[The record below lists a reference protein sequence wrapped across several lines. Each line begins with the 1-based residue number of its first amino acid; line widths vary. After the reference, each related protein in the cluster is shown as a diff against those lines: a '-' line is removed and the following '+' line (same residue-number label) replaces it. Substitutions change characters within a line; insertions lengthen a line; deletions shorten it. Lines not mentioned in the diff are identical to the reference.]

1 MKVMFSKLVGG
12 LRLFRWFTL
21 RHQRRHLLRTL
32 AVLVGVALGAAVFTS
47 VRLAVQ
53 ATLTAYADSMAR
65 IAGSSDATVLRPG
78 GRVPESLVADLLRH
92 PAVQTA
98 SPVLSAYV
106 RPAGEEAP
114 FLLLGFDP
122 VLDRGLRRW
131 RADNPEEGQLSDW
144 IALMTRPYSMLIG
157 AGLGETF
164 AWRAGESVGL
174 LHSHGGATFTVLAVL
189 EKEGLALVEGG
200 RVAVCDIATFQEFT
214 GLFGQADWI
223 DLRLTPGAED
233 ALSEIATLL
242 PTGVI
247 LQPPSAR
254 RESGQG
260 MIRAYQL
267 SLSFLSFVSL
277 FVGLF
282 LVYSLV
288 ALNAA
293 HRRRELAVMRSTGA
307 SGRLLFALFL
317 GEGAAIGLGGFLM
330 ALPISGLMVK
340 HLLAAVSQ
348 TVSALFVRVQVE
360 GLTLAPWELLLSLGV
375 TLAVAVLAALQPARE
390 AMRVPPREAL
400 DIVPLATLPP
410 RAIRRL
416 SLGGGFLLAL
426 VYPISL
432 LPSPPSVSLP
442 GYLAALLL
450 FVGFALL
457 APLMLALFGRLLGPR
472 LARLGGQPA
481 ALAAGYL
488 RQSGVQTSISVG
500 ALITAVA
507 LYTSLVIMVHSFRS
521 TTVLWVEQS
530 IAGDL
535 YVRPKL
541 AELNN
546 FRDPL
551 PPRAVAALKALSAP
565 VTLVPIRRIE
575 LSLGGHTH
583 LFQALD
589 VAAYLRHNRFIW
601 MGGDAQQIE
610 RDLIAGRGV
619 AVSEV
624 FANRTGLGIGDRYKI
639 QIGGRSGS
647 RWLDE
652 PIVGIFRNYRTQG
665 GAVYYA
671 LPSYQARFVD
681 PTRSGSVWDGSVWD
695 EVQIDLA
702 ERDSDSAAVLNR
714 VRTELL
720 NCCGAS
726 LEMIQGS
733 DLRRIILEIFDQT
746 FAITTVL
753 LLIALTVA
761 AIGMATNLA
770 VRVLQRRRQLNTL
783 LAVGASAC
791 QLRRMIFWEA
801 GLIVT
806 VGEVAGLACG
816 FILSI
821 LLIFVVNRQSF
832 GWTFLYRVDTSAL
845 LIAVPLIFAASLLA
859 AVPAVN
865 LALSSSPATLLRG
878 GTP

>member
-1 MKVMFSKLVGG
+1 MINVFSKLIGG
-12 LRLFRWFTL
+12 LRLFAWFTL
-21 RHQRRHLLRTL
+21 RHQRRHWLRTL
-32 AVLVGVALGAAVFTS
+32 AVLLGIALGAAVFTS

-53 ATLTAYADSMAR
+53 ATLAAYTGSMTR

-78 GRVPESLVADLLRH
+78 GRVPDTLVADLQRQ
-92 PAVQTA
+92 PAIQTA
-98 SPVLSAYV
+98 SPVLSTYV
-106 RPAGEEAP
+106 RPAGQEAP

-122 VLDRGLRRW
+122 VLDRDLRRW
-131 RADNPEEGQLSDW
+131 RTDNPDAEQMSAW
-144 IALMTRPYSMLIG
+144 AALMTRPNSMLIG
-157 AGLGETF
+157 AGLSAAFG
-164 AWRAGESVGL
+164 WRAGQSVEL
-174 LHSHGGATFTVLAVL
+174 LHSHGTAAFTVLSVL
-189 EKEGLALVEGG
+189 QAKGLALVEG
-200 RVAVCDIATFQEFT
+200 
-214 GLFGQADWI
+214 GQADWI
-223 DLRLTPGAED
+223 DLRLAPGAPVG
-233 ALSEIATLL
+233 ALAAIAKRL
-242 PTGVI
+242 PPGVV

-254 RESGQG
+254 SESGRG

-267 SLSFLSFVSL
+267 SLTFLSFVSL
-277 FVGLF
+277 FVGMF

-293 HRRRELAVMRSTGA
+293 HRRRELAVLRATGA

-317 GEGAAIGLGGFLM
+317 GEGAFIGLSGWLL
-330 ALPISGLMVK
+330 ALPISGLIVR
-340 HLLAAVSQ
+340 HLLTAVSR
-348 TVSALFVRVQVE
+348 TVSLLFVRVQVD
-360 GLTLAPWELLLSLGV
+360 GLVLAPWELLLSFSV
-375 TLAVAVLAALQPARE
+375 TLAVAVLAALQPARG

-400 DIVPLATLPP
+400 DIVPMATLRPHT
-410 RAIRRL
+410 IRRL
-416 SLGGGFLLAL
+416 SLGGGLLLAL
-426 VYPISL
+426 VFPISL

-457 APLMLALFGRLLGPR
+457 APLLLEQFGRLLGPH
-472 LARLGGQPA
+472 LTRLGGQPA
-481 ALAAGYL
+481 VLAAGYL
-488 RQSGVQTSISVG
+488 RQSGVQTAISVG

-521 TTVLWVEQS
+521 TTVLWVDQS

-535 YVRPKL
+535 YIRPKL
-541 AELNN
+541 AELNR

-565 VTLVPIRRIE
+565 VTLVPTRRLE
-575 LSLGGHTH
+575 LRWHGYPH

-610 RDLIAGRGV
+610 KDLIAGRGV

-624 FANRTGLGIGDRYKI
+624 FANRTGLGIGDRY
-639 QIGGRSGS
+639 QVRIGGRL
-647 RWLDE
+647 LDE
-652 PIVGIFRNYRTQG
+652 PILGIFRDYRTRG
-665 GAVYYA
+665 GAVCYSLA
-671 LPSYQARFVD
+671 RYQARFGD
-681 PTRSGSVWDGSVWD
+681 PARSGPDWNGPVWSG
-695 EVQIDLA
+695 VQVDVSEKA
-702 ERDSDSAAVLNR
+702 DDPASVLNR
-714 VRTELL
+714 VRTKLME
-720 NCCGAS
+720 CCGAS
-726 LEMIQGS
+726 VEMIQGS
-733 DLRRIILEIFDQT
+733 DLRRVIVEIFDQT

-761 AIGMATNLA
+761 AIGTATNLA
-770 VRVLQRRRQLNTL
+770 VRVLQRRRQLSTL
-783 LAVGASAC
+783 VAVGASTR

-806 VGEVAGLACG
+806 VGEAAGVACG
-816 FILSI
+816 FLLSI

-845 LIAVPLIFAASLLA
+845 LIALPLIFAASLLA

-865 LALSSSPATLLRG
+865 LALSSSPAALLRG